1 MQKAVGVWEGDTR
14 AFGRLSGEWTNFS
27 EETRK
32 LKSWK
37 MLSGVKVAAEGQHSL
52 LVQCVCVWGGLPG
65 GFPGVWSEKGSQW

>member
-37 MLSGVKVAAEGQHSL
+37 MLSGVEGG
-52 LVQCVCVWGGLPG
+52 C
-65 GFPGVWSEKGSQW
+65 